1 MAYLCKLS
9 LNIGGQL
16 KGKNQN
22 WTLISTTVIS
32 AKIVLQLT
40 NVFAFFVTEM
50 QIVIVRGQ
58 NSKENINKQQLLVK

>member
-22 WTLISTTVIS
+22 WTLINTAVTS
-32 AKIVLQLT
+32 AKVVLQLT
-40 NVFAFFVTEM
+40 NVFVFFVTEM
-50 QIVIVRGQ
+50 QIMIVRGQ
-58 NSKENINKQQLLVK
+58 NSKENTNKQ